1 MANASPS
8 SAAHAPPPSS
18 PPASPHAS
26 GGGGR
31 DEEEAHGDF
40 ERDGDLTAEE
50 MELERKAIFKCVA
63 AACVSPWRAA
73 ETTGDG
79 LGFSPCRESS
89 GVQRERSPT
98 ETGGADRVHI
108 ARVLRARTL
117 HGEPTERGGAPSRA
131 PGSLTPTAATRSVR
145 TTTSS
150 GGKTTT
156 RSSRRSTGAYHR
168 AYARVDGRSTLV
180 SPAQPSCGCLRA
192 RPAPHS
198 PRTQQCV
205 SGCVRGT
212 AVRPLTRR

>member
-8 SAAHAPPPSS
+8 SAAHAPSPSS

-89 GVQRERSPT
+89 GVQRERFPT

-117 HGEPTERGGAPSRA
+117 HGEPAERGGCSVSCTRITNAYRCYEICSHHDFQRWENNYEKLSAEHRCVPS
-131 PGSLTPTAATRSVR
+131 SLRS
-145 TTTSS
+145 
-150 GGKTTT
+150 G
-156 RSSRRSTGAYHR
+156 
-168 AYARVDGRSTLV
+168 
-180 SPAQPSCGCLRA
+180 
-192 RPAPHS
+192 
-198 PRTQQCV
+198 
-205 SGCVRGT
+205 
-212 AVRPLTRR
+212 